1 MDRMLYVSMSG
12 ASQLL
17 QAQAVNNNNLA
28 NVSTTGFREDLH
40 QLRSMP
46 VFGDGFPARAFA
58 MTERPAFNFSP
69 GPIETT
75 GRSLD
80 VAIKG
85 EGWIAVQ
92 MPDGTEGLTR
102 AGNLRLVEGNRLVT
116 ADGLP
121 VMGNGGPIALPP
133 SQSLEI
139 GGDGSISIVPVGQP
153 AAALAI
159 VDRIKLVNP
168 PAQSLVKSESGYFTV
183 NNGEASPAEAKVQL
197 VSGALEG
204 SNVNS
209 VSALV
214 DMINYARQYELQV
227 KMMKTAQDVDQ
238 SSTQII
244 RMS

>member
-12 ASQLL
+12 AKQLM

-28 NVSTTGFREDLH
+28 NVSTHGFREDLH

-58 MTERPAFNFSP
+58 MAERPAFNFSP

-75 GRSLD
+75 GRNLD

-92 MPDGTEGLTR
+92 MPDGSEGLTR
-102 AGNLRLVEGNRLVT
+102 AGNLRLVDGNRLVT

-121 VMGNGGPIALPP
+121 VLGNGGPIALPP
-133 SQSLEI
+133 MQSVEI
-139 GGDGSISIVPVGQP
+139 GADGTLSIVPVGQP

-168 PAQSLVKSESGYFTV
+168 PAQTLMKADNGYFHVEGRTP
-183 NNGEASPAEAKVQL
+183 SPASAAVQ
-197 VSGALEG
+197 VVAGALEG
-204 SNVNS
+204 SNVNA

-214 DMINYARQYELQV
+214 DMIGYARQYDMQV
-227 KMMKTAQDVDQ
+227 KMMKTAEEADQ
-238 SSTQII
+238 SSTQLI
-244 RMS
+244 RMG